1 MNTKAMSQFDVL
13 EDKKL
18 ATVEGGVTGVLE
30 AIGIGIGIGWGI
42 YSFGEAAGRAYY
54 DNYTSKKEVT
64 NMEKNLFFKI
74 SLLISFLLTVGGL
87 LLTLYNYFFF
97 NYPFLNQ
104 TTVGLIVS
112 FLIVSLIFFSS
123 HHRNRN

>member
-1 MNTKAMSQFDVL
+1 MTIIQG
-13 EDKKL
+13 KKRSL
-18 ATVEGGVTGVLE
+18 T
-30 AIGIGIGIGWGI
+30 W
-42 YSFGEAAGRAYY
+42 
-54 DNYTSKKEVT
+54 KK
-64 NMEKNLFFKI
+64 LFFKI
-74 SLLISFLLTVGGL
+74 SMLISFVLTVGGL

-123 HHRNRN
+123 YHRNRN